1 MISLPASLTLLQ
13 EVLLQFFPTKFAAR
27 HPTHADPPTYV
38 AINFETADYGRDSSY
53 PLALVRVEVGVDVA
67 TAVRLSA
74 ATASFTATAPHLS
87 TCR

>member
-1 MISLPASLTLLQ
+1 MMDISP
-13 EVLLQFFPTKFAAR
+13 EPKPETKTR
-27 HPTHADPPTYV
+27 TVTPPSFV
-38 AINFETADYGRDSSY
+38 ALDVETADYGRDSSY